1 MPKTP
6 NLLLERPERSR
17 IDPLSQ
23 VFLAMR
29 VKNSDCV
36 RLEFG
41 GTWGF
46 RFEGYDHAHF
56 GVISQGSCWL
66 SMDEG
71 EKALRL
77 VPGDCWLLPQGR
89 THALRNQ
96 RSTPVRPYKEIQHKK
111 RRGVVRH
118 GRGTSSTTVIVG
130 NFTFDGQSG
139 KWLTDILPELIQFR
153 MDDNR
158 TDQARMNQVPTDQG
172 SASAMHTILQLLAL
186 ESQTESMGATI
197 VVSRLADILF
207 VQAVRAYVEQAGPR
221 AAGWLKAIGDRQLRF
236 ALAEMHEAVERRWTV
251 ASLASSAG
259 MSRSGFAARF
269 KDLVGESPLEYLTR
283 WRVYKATQLLRESDL
298 KVAKVASLVGYE
310 SDAAFNRTFKK
321 SVGEAPGEYRKSFR
335 SRQHAKNRSLP
346 GSFLNVP
353 APSSE
358 RGETHLA

>member
-1 MPKTP
+1 MAKTP
-6 NLLLERPERSR
+6 NLLLERPERSRLEPTR

-36 RLEFG
+36 RLEFAG
-41 GTWGF
+41 AWGF
-46 RFEGYDHAHF
+46 RFAGYDHAHF

-66 SMDEG
+66 SLDESG
-71 EKALRL
+71 KSVCLG
-77 VPGDCWLLPQGR
+77 PGDCWLLPQGH
-89 THALRNQ
+89 THALRDQ
-96 RSTPVRPYKEIQHKK
+96 PSTPLRPYQEIQQKK
-111 RRGVVRH
+111 THGVVRC
-118 GRGTSSTTVIVG
+118 GRGTNPTTIIVG

-153 MDDNR
+153 MDQFR
-158 TDQARMNQVPTDQG
+158 RDQG
-172 SASAMHTILQLLAL
+172 NSLAMHTILQLLAL
-186 ESQTESMGATI
+186 ESQTESMGATV

-236 ALAEMHEAVERRWTV
+236 ALGAMHEAVERRWTV
-251 ASLASSAG
+251 GSLASSAA

-283 WRVYKATQLLRESDL
+283 WRVYKATQLLRETDL
-298 KVAKVASLVGYE
+298 KVAKIASLVGYE

-321 SVGEAPGEYRKSFR
+321 SVGQAPGEYRRSLASKIFR
-335 SRQHAKNRSLP
+335 SAA
-346 GSFLNVP
+346 V
-353 APSSE
+353 
-358 RGETHLA
+358 